1 MTNRKKCG
9 IISILNKRSV
19 TDMQNFVKLLEEL
32 KTRPIRISDTKK
44 GWQVQQTDR
53 NKMKADLQQAIL
65 ADLKEM
71 LEVCAI
77 VRKDTK
83 TFVGFEIPNSSGS
96 GAITVML
103 DFTIMGLDNSFDELE
118 NEYKLKQEEKAEK
131 DKEKAEKKKQK
142 IARDTAERQKKD
154 KGGE

>member
-1 MTNRKKCG
+1 
-9 IISILNKRSV
+9 
-19 TDMQNFVKLLEEL
+19 MQNFVKLLEEL

-83 TFVGFEIPNSSGS
+83 TFVGFEIPNDSVADNLDTDSSGS

-118 NEYKLKQEEKAEK
+118 NEYKIKQEEKAEK

-142 IARDTAERQKKD
+142 IARDTAERQKKN